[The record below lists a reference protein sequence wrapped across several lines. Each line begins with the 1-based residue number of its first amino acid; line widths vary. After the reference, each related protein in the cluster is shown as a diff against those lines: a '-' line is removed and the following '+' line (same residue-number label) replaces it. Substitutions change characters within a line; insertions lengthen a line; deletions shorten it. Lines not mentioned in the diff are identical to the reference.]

1 MLVRRRAA
9 TTLAAVVVSA
19 ITIAGQGPPSIDVI
33 MARAGQY
40 VSTFFERFSNV
51 VAEENYVQDT
61 LGNLA
66 SVALGG
72 RNSIQVGGR
81 SSHRELKADFL
92 LVKNGAAEWIPFR
105 DVFEVDGSAVRDR
118 EQRLQKLFVQAKPDA
133 LAQALQIA
141 NESSRFNIGAV
152 QRTLNTPTQTLIYL
166 RPDSQ
171 DRFKFSLGKRDP
183 AAGDNVWIVDFKET
197 ARPTFVHGLRD
208 LDIPSTGRYW
218 IDAGTGRIIRSELE
232 LTTQGVRARLTT
244 SFRIDE
250 RFQIDVPFEMRE
262 QYFLDRSQVT
272 ATATYTRFRRFDVNS
287 DESFHNPAATTITD
301 KRTGIVLTEIPS
313 GRFTMG
319 SPRSEIGRR
328 PDETPH
334 DVTLNRAFFLG
345 QHEVTQQEWRALMGN
360 NPSRFSE
367 CGPRCPVENVTFADV
382 QRFIATLNAPAD
394 NVVVYR
400 LPTEAEWE
408 YACRAGTTTPFATG
422 NTLTTAQAN
431 YNGKK
436 PYGDAEPGMSRER
449 PTRAAGFPPNPWA
462 LVDMHGNVWEWTAD
476 RYGAYP
482 SEDVS
487 DPIGA
492 TSGETRVIRGG
503 SWQTEAANTRC
514 AARSTHAPDRR
525 DSDLGFRVAAD
536 RKPTQE

>member
-1 MLVRRRAA
+1 M
-9 TTLAAVVVSA
+9 
-19 ITIAGQGPPSIDVI
+19 
-33 MARAGQY
+33 
-40 VSTFFERFSNV
+40 
-51 VAEENYVQDT
+51 QDT

-72 RNSIQVGGR
+72 RNHPGGVR

-92 LVKNGAAEWIPFR
+92 LVKNGSAEWLPFR

-133 LAQALQIA
+133 LAQASQIA
-141 NESSRFNIGAV
+141 NESSRFNLGAV

-183 AAGDNVWIVDFKET
+183 AAGDNVWIVAFKET
-197 ARPTFVHGLRD
+197 ARPTFVRGLRD
-208 LDIPSTGRYW
+208 LDIPSTGHYW

-232 LTTQGVRARLTT
+232 LSTQGVRARLTT

-272 ATATYTRFRRFDVNS
+272 ATATYSRFRRFDVNA
-287 DESFHNPAATTITD
+287 DESFHNPAAPTITD

-319 SPRSEIGRR
+319 SPSSEVGRR

-345 QHEVTQQEWRALMGN
+345 QHEVTQQEWRTLMGN

-382 QRFIATLNAPAD
+382 QRFIAALNTQPD
-394 NVVVYR
+394 NVVVFR

-408 YACRAGTTTPFATG
+408 YACRAGTRTPFATG
-422 NTLTTAQAN
+422 DTLTTAQAN

-436 PYGDAEPGMSRER
+436 PYGNAEPGMSRER

-462 LVDMHGNVWEWTAD
+462 LVDVHGNVWEWTAD
-476 RYGAYP
+476 WYGAYP

-487 DPIGA
+487 DPLGA
-492 TSGETRVIRGG
+492 SSGEARVIRGG

-525 DSDLGFRVAAD
+525 DADVGFRVAAD
-536 RKPTQE
+536 RKQTQE